1 MQRSGSTRFLS
12 SEVRSRHSAAARP
25 SLVARPGANRVP
37 SGGLGFSLPARSCS
51 IVSFDRAPARERLG
65 FEAAAAVGVHDGTG
79 SSQDAALD
87 NRRPRV
93 SCRGCTCVEQ
103 SIAGCYA
110 VAIISDLQEET
121 ENRTLSTLLPR
132 CLISYLLIAAAV
144 FCVFTLLFRDLAV
157 LRN

>member
-25 SLVARPGANRVP
+25 SLVACPGANRVP

-65 FEAAAAVGVHDGTG
+65 FEAAAAVGVYDGTG

-87 NRRPRV
+87 NRRPCV

-103 SIAGCYA
+103 STAGCYA
-110 VAIISDLQEET
+110 VAIITDLQEET
-121 ENRTLSTLLPR
+121 ENQTLSA
-132 CLISYLLIAAAV
+132 LI
-144 FCVFTLLFRDLAV
+144 F
-157 LRN
+157 